1 MPINYDKL
9 RARPFPDVVQE
20 YTARDTMLYAL
31 GLGLGQDPMDR
42 RQLRHVYEEGLVAL
56 PSMGVVLAGP
66 GFWLREPDTGVDW
79 PKVLHGE
86 QGLTVHGPLPA
97 AGRVVGRLR
106 IDDII
111 DKGPGRGALLYT
123 TREVRDAASDELLC
137 SLTSTSF
144 LRGDGGFG
152 GPSGPV
158 RQPHPVPEGE
168 PEAVFD
174 WTLAPNAAL
183 LYRLSGDYN
192 PVHADPDVAALAGF
206 RQPILH
212 GLASYGVAGW
222 AIANLLCEGQ
232 AERLTRLDLRF
243 TSPVYPGET
252 LRTEVWRLG
261 PGAAAF
267 RVRVPAR
274 DVVVLNNGRAEFSA

>member
-1 MPINYDKL
+1 MAINYEKL
-9 RARPFPDVVQE
+9 RTRPFPDVVQS
-20 YTARDTMLYAL
+20 YTLKDTILYAL
-31 GLGLGQDPMDR
+31 GLGLGQDPLDPC
-42 RQLRHVYEEGLVAL
+42 QLRHVYEEGLVAL
-56 PSMGVVLAGP
+56 PTMGVVLAGP

-86 QGLTVHGPLPA
+86 QGLVIHRPLSHE
-97 AGRVVGRLR
+97 GRVIGRLR
-106 IDDII
+106 IDEIV
-111 DKGPGRGALLYT
+111 DKGPGRGALIYS
-123 TREVRDAASDELLC
+123 TREVRDATTEELLC

-152 GPSGPV
+152 GPTGPI
-158 RQPHPVPEGE
+158 RQPHPMPDTP
-168 PEAVFD
+168 PEAHTD
-174 WTLAPNAAL
+174 WTLGAHAAL
-183 LYRLSGDYN
+183 LYRLSGDFN
-192 PVHADPDVAALAGF
+192 PVHADPAVAAHVGF

-222 AIANLLCEGQ
+222 SIARLLCDGR
-232 AERLTRLDLRF
+232 AERLRRLDLRF

-261 PGAAAF
+261 TNAAAF

-274 DVVVLNNGRAEFSA
+274 DAVVLNNGLAEFTS

>member
-1 MPINYDKL
+1 MAINYDAL
-9 RARPFPDVVQE
+9 RARPFPDVVQD
-20 YTARDTMLYAL
+20 YRFKDTILYAL

-42 RQLRHVYEEGLVAL
+42 GQLRHVYEEGLMAL
-56 PSMGVVLAGP
+56 PTMGVVLAGP

-86 QGLTVHGPLPA
+86 QGLTIHRPLPA
-97 AGRVVGRLR
+97 EGRVVGRLR
-106 IDDII
+106 IDEII

-123 TREVRDAASDELLC
+123 TREVRDAATEELLC
-137 SLTSTSF
+137 SITSTSF

-152 GPSGPV
+152 GPAGPI

-168 PEAVFD
+168 PEAHFD
-174 WTLAPNAAL
+174 WTLGPHAAL
-183 LYRLSGDYN
+183 LYRLSGDFN
-192 PVHADPDVAALAGF
+192 PVHADPDVAAQAGF
-206 RQPILH
+206 KQPILH

-222 AIANLLCEGQ
+222 SIAQLLCGGH
-232 AERLTRLDLRF
+232 AERLRRLDLRF

-252 LRTEVWRLG
+252 LRTEIWRLG

-274 DVVVLNNGRAEFSA
+274 DVVVLNNGRAEFEA

>member
-1 MPINYDKL
+1 MAINYEQL

-56 PSMGVVLAGP
+56 PSIGVVLAGP

-86 QGLTVHGPLPA
+86 QGLTVHRPLPA
-97 AGRVVGRLR
+97 AGRVIGRLR

-123 TREVRDAASDELLC
+123 TREVRDAATDALLC

-168 PEAVFD
+168 PDAAFD

-192 PVHADPDVAALAGF
+192 PVHADPAVAALAGF
-206 RQPILH
+206 KQPILH

-222 AIANLLCEGQ
+222 AIANLLCDGQ

-261 PGAAAF
+261 AGAAAF

-274 DVVVLNNGRAEFSA
+274 DVVVLNNGRAEFVA